1 MSEILATEP
10 RTLGDRA
17 RRAIQLE
24 SSAIKLGNV
33 HPNASFHDLN
43 YGHFERASAA
53 IGQVI
58 DQMRSAS
65 VGLLVLEATQK
76 MMQVVETNTSLGTI
90 LLMAP
95 LVVAWRE
102 ASGISDSQG
111 NIEARSLAIQSALS
125 GILSRLDASDAEQ
138 IYQAIRASKAG
149 GLGSSDTMD
158 VNGQAPMRIQ
168 DAMQFASS
176 WDDIALQYTTNF
188 DLVFGIARRLWLR
201 KQATGDWQDA
211 VRQIQLELLS
221 ERADSLIARKRG
233 IEYAREIQSR
243 AKSVLHSGDYGSP
256 RFESAWLELD
266 HDMRDGNH
274 RGNPGTVA
282 DLIAAALFLLD

>member
-1 MSEILATEP
+1 MTKP
-10 RTLGDRA
+10 RTLGDRVQ
-17 RRAIQLE
+17 RAIQLE

-58 DQMRSAS
+58 DEMDSAS
-65 VGLLVLEATQK
+65 VGLLVLEATKK
-76 MMQVVETNTSLGTI
+76 MMQVVATNTSLGTI

-102 ASGISDSQG
+102 ASGISNLQG
-111 NIEARSLAIQSALS
+111 NIEARSLAIQSALA
-125 GILSRLDASDAEQ
+125 GVLSRLDVSDSEQ

-149 GLGSSDTMD
+149 GLGDRDTMD
-158 VNGQAPMRIQ
+158 VNGQAPSRIQ
-168 DAMQFASS
+168 DAMQFASA
-176 WDDIALQYTTNF
+176 WDDIALQYSTNF
-188 DLVFGIARRLWLR
+188 ELVFRMAQRLWLK
-201 KQATGDWQDA
+201 KQATSGWQDA

-221 ERADSLIARKRG
+221 ERVDSLIVRKRG
-233 IEYAREIQSR
+233 IEYACEIQSR
-243 AKSVLHSGDYGSP
+243 AKSVLQSGEYGSLG
-256 RFESAWLELD
+256 FESAWAELD
-266 HDMRDGNH
+266 HEMRDGNH
-274 RGNPGTVA
+274 RGNPGTIA

>member
-1 MSEILATEP
+1 VTKP
-10 RTLGDRA
+10 RTLGDRVQ
-17 RRAIQLE
+17 RAIQLE

-58 DQMRSAS
+58 DELDSAS
-65 VGLLVLEATQK
+65 VGHLVLVATRK

-90 LLMAP
+90 LLIAP

-102 ASGISDSQG
+102 ASGSPGMQG
-111 NIEARSLAIQSALS
+111 NVEARSLAIQSALP
-125 GILSRLDASDAEQ
+125 GVLSRLDASDSEQ

-188 DLVFGIARRLWLR
+188 DLVFRIARRLWLK
-201 KQATGDWQDA
+201 KQATAGWQDA
-211 VRQIQLELLS
+211 MRQIQLELLS
-221 ERADSLIARKRG
+221 ERVDSLIARKRG
-233 IEYAREIQSR
+233 IEYARGIQSR
-243 AKSVLHSGDYGSP
+243 ANRVLQSGDYGSVS
-256 RFESAWLELD
+256 FESAWVDLD
-266 HDMRDGNH
+266 QDMRDCNH
-274 RGNPGTVA
+274 GGNPGTIA

>member
-1 MSEILATEP
+1 
-10 RTLGDRA
+10 
-17 RRAIQLE
+17 
-24 SSAIKLGNV
+24 
-33 HPNASFHDLN
+33 
-43 YGHFERASAA
+43 
-53 IGQVI
+53 
-58 DQMRSAS
+58 
-65 VGLLVLEATQK
+65 
-76 MMQVVETNTSLGTI
+76 
-90 LLMAP
+90 
-95 LVVAWRE
+95 
-102 ASGISDSQG
+102 
-111 NIEARSLAIQSALS
+111 
-125 GILSRLDASDAEQ
+125 
-138 IYQAIRASKAG
+138 
-149 GLGSSDTMD
+149 
-158 VNGQAPMRIQ
+158 
-168 DAMQFASS
+168 
-176 WDDIALQYTTNF
+176 
-188 DLVFGIARRLWLR
+188 LVFGIARRLWLR

>member
-1 MSEILATEP
+1 MTES
-10 RTLGDRA
+10 RTLGDRV

-58 DQMRSAS
+58 DELDSAS
-65 VGLLVLEATQK
+65 VGLLVLEATQQ

-90 LLMAP
+90 LLIAP

-102 ASGISDSQG
+102 ASESPGLQG
-111 NIEARSLAIQSALS
+111 NVEARSLAIQSALP
-125 GILSRLDASDAEQ
+125 GVLSRLDARDSEQ

-149 GLGSSDTMD
+149 GLGDRDTMD

-168 DAMQFASS
+168 DAMQFASE
-176 WDDIALQYTTNF
+176 WDDIALQYSTNF
-188 DLVFGIARRLWLR
+188 NLVFGLAQRLWLK
-201 KQATGDWQDA
+201 KQATSGWQDA

-221 ERADSLIARKRG
+221 ERVDSLIARKRG

-243 AKSVLHSGDYGSP
+243 AERVLQSEDYGSLG
-256 RFESAWLELD
+256 FESAWVELD
-266 HDMRDGNH
+266 QFMRDRDHG
-274 RGNPGTVA
+274 GNPGTIA